1 MIVPDK
7 KTEAYLNEPVSPK
20 GVLRLCRAGV
30 LPSSDFLRA
39 AALCRSDRKW
49 GKFILL
55 ILRFLTGLS
64 FLTAVFFIMVAKWS
78 FFYQTGGFVLL
89 AVLFVL
95 CACVRSRSAVA
106 DYAGAALIG
115 LMVFLPGLVFRT
127 NSFLYE
133 EFFLWFVLL
142 AVWAI
147 PSGRAGIR
155 LTAFAVLNAAIFL
168 YGVQFALPSFI
179 FNATTFFILAA
190 AFNLFCFVLHEFLP
204 LQPSCRNRSCFRF
217 FPLAGMMLFLSA
229 AAGVQCFPVRSLNPG
244 DVSFLLCCVCSYVC
258 GYLYI
263 IRIPD
268 RTGRRLTGL
277 FTVCWGI
284 MLLYRLLYAFDFSAG
299 LRQALFCAAVSALI
313 AAALI
318 RERLYVARVKGEKDA
333 V

>member
-64 FLTAVFFIMVAKWS
+64 FLTAAFFVMIAKWG

-95 CACVRSRSAVA
+95 CACFRNRSAAA
-106 DYAGAALIG
+106 DYAGVILIG
-115 LMVFLPGLVFRT
+115 LMVFLPSAVFRT

-133 EFFLWFVLL
+133 RFFLWFSLL
-142 AVWAI
+142 AVWAV
-147 PSGRAGIR
+147 PSRRAGIQ
-155 LTAFAVLNAAIFL
+155 LSAFVVLNSAVFL

-179 FNATTFFILAA
+179 LSATTFFVLAA
-190 AFNLFCFVLHEFLP
+190 VFNLCCLVLREFLP
-204 LQPSCRNRSCFRF
+204 LRPSCWDQPCFRF
-217 FPLAGMMLFLSA
+217 FPLAGMMLFLAA
-229 AAGVQCFPVRSLNPG
+229 AAGVQCSPVRSLNTG
-244 DVSFLLCCVCSYVC
+244 DISFLLCCVCSCVC
-258 GYLYI
+258 GYLYVV
-263 IRIPD
+263 RVPD
-268 RTGRRLTGL
+268 RMGRRLTGL
-277 FTVCWGI
+277 FSVCWGC
-284 MLLYRLLYAFDFSAG
+284 MLLYRFLYAFDFSSG
-299 LRQALFCAAVSALI
+299 FRQALFCAAVSALI
-313 AAALI
+313 TAALI
-318 RERLYVARVKGEKDA
+318 RERLYVARIKGETDA